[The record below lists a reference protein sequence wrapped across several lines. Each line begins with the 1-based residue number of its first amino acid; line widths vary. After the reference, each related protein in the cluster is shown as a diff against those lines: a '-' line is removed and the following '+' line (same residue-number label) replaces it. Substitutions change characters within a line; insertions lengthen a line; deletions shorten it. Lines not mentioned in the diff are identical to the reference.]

1 MWWLLL
7 IATSDL
13 EYTAHSV
20 HATHEEC
27 ELQIDNGL
35 DRCIAVELKMIAV
48 PDVPDVAV
56 TTLPPING

>member
-13 EYTAHSV
+13 EYAAHSV
-20 HATHEEC
+20 HTTQQEC
-27 ELQIDNGL
+27 ELQINNGL
-35 DRCIAVELKMIAV
+35 DRCIAVELKMIEL

-56 TTLPPING
+56 TTLPPNNN